1 MFMVEFTV
9 KSTSYPPSSVSG
21 STYSRIMIEFPT
33 IDSLGNTV
41 FVNNLGGYT
50 NTGDPV
56 GCRFET
62 GAGYVNASSN
72 SVPITCRL
80 IKSEVAGEPVRV

>member
-1 MFMVEFTV
+1 MVEFPTV
-9 KSTSYPPSSVSG
+9 
-21 STYSRIMIEFPT
+21 
-33 IDSLGNTV
+33 DSLGNSV
-41 FVNNLGGYT
+41 FANALGGYT

-56 GCRFET
+56 GCYFET

-80 IKSEVAGEPVRV
+80 IRSEVTG